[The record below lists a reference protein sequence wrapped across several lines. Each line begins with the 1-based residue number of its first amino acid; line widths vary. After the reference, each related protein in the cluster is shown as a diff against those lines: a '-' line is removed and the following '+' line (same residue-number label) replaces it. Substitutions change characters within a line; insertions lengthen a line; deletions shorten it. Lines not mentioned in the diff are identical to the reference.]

1 MNKKKVNVFMIET
14 VKDLL
19 VKFRSQ
25 ILYLVFGVLTTIINI
40 VVYALL
46 RLTDMPVQVAYW
58 LAWAITVLAAYLTN
72 RKWVFNSQAS
82 TVNDYINEIVK
93 FYVAR
98 LATGVIGSGIMW
110 IGVSWLHQNDM
121 LWNVIQNIFVIVTNY
136 VLSKLVIFKAKKEYE
151 IER

>member
-1 MNKKKVNVFMIET
+1 MIET

-46 RLTDMPVQVAYW
+46 RMTDMPVQVAYW
-58 LAWAITVLAAYLTN
+58 LAWFVAVLAAYLTN
-72 RKWVFNSQAS
+72 RKWVFDSQAG
-82 TVNDYINEIVK
+82 TVREYFDEIVK

-121 LWNVIQNIFVIVTNY
+121 LWNVIQNIFVIVSNY
-136 VLSKLVIFKAKKEYE
+136 ILSKLVIFRAEKSLEK
-151 IER
+151 

>member
-1 MNKKKVNVFMIET
+1 MVEM

-25 ILYLVFGVLTTIINI
+25 ILYLFFGVLTTVVNI

-46 RLTDMPVQVAYW
+46 RMTDMPVQVSYW
-58 LAWAITVLAAYLTN
+58 LAWFITVLVAYLTN

-82 TVNDYINEIVK
+82 TPREYFDEIVK

-121 LWNVIQNIFVIVTNY
+121 IWNIIQNVFVIVSNY
-136 VLSKLVIFKAKKEYE
+136 VLSKLVIFKAKQKFEN
-151 IER
+151 

>member
-1 MNKKKVNVFMIET
+1 MNKKKVDVFMIET

-25 ILYLVFGVLTTIINI
+25 ILYLVFGVSTTIINI

-46 RLTDMPVQVAYW
+46 RMTDMPVQVAYW
-58 LAWAITVLAAYLTN
+58 LAWFVAVLAAYLTN
-72 RKWVFNSQAS
+72 RKWVFDSQAG
-82 TVNDYINEIVK
+82 TVREYFDEIVK

-121 LWNVIQNIFVIVTNY
+121 LWNVIQNIFVIVSNY
-136 VLSKLVIFKAKKEYE
+136 ILSKLVIFRAEKSLEK
-151 IER
+151 

>member
-1 MNKKKVNVFMIET
+1 MNKKKVDVFMIET

-46 RLTDMPVQVAYW
+46 RMTDMPVQVAYW
-58 LAWAITVLAAYLTN
+58 LAWFVAVLAAYLTN
-72 RKWVFNSQAS
+72 RKWVFDSQAG
-82 TVNDYINEIVK
+82 TVREYFDEIVK

-121 LWNVIQNIFVIVTNY
+121 LWNVIQNIFVIVSNY
-136 VLSKLVIFKAKKEYE
+136 ILSKLVIFRAEKSLEK
-151 IER
+151 

>member
-1 MNKKKVNVFMIET
+1 MVEM

-25 ILYLVFGVLTTIINI
+25 ILYLFFGVLTTVVNI

-46 RLTDMPVQVAYW
+46 RMTDMPVQVSYW
-58 LAWAITVLAAYLTN
+58 LAWFITVLVAYLTN
-72 RKWVFNSQAS
+72 RKWVFKSQAS
-82 TVNDYINEIVK
+82 TPREYFDEIVK

-121 LWNVIQNIFVIVTNY
+121 LWNIIQNVFVIVSNY
-136 VLSKLVIFKAKKEYE
+136 VLSKLVIFKAKQEFE
-151 IER
+151 N

>member
-1 MNKKKVNVFMIET
+1 MNKKKVDVFMVEM

-25 ILYLVFGVLTTIINI
+25 SLYLFFGVLTTVVNI

-46 RLTDMPVQVAYW
+46 RMTDMPVQVSYW
-58 LAWAITVLAAYLTN
+58 LAWFITVLVAYLTN

-82 TVNDYINEIVK
+82 TPREYFDEIVK

-121 LWNVIQNIFVIVTNY
+121 LWNIIQNVFVIVSNY
-136 VLSKLVIFKAKKEYE
+136 VLSKLVIFKAKQEFE
-151 IER
+151 N

>member
-1 MNKKKVNVFMIET
+1 MVEMVM
-14 VKDLL
+14 DLL

-25 ILYLVFGVLTTIINI
+25 ILYLFFGVLTTAINI

-46 RLTDMPVQVAYW
+46 RMTDMPVQVSYW
-58 LAWAITVLAAYLTN
+58 LAWFITVLVAYLTN

-82 TVNDYINEIVK
+82 TPREYFDEIVK

-121 LWNVIQNIFVIVTNY
+121 IWNIIQNVFVIVSNY
-136 VLSKLVIFKAKKEYE
+136 VLSKLVIFKAKQEFE
-151 IER
+151 N

>member
-1 MNKKKVNVFMIET
+1 MVEM

-25 ILYLVFGVLTTIINI
+25 ILYLFFGVLTTVINI

-46 RLTDMPVQVAYW
+46 RMTDMPVQVSYW
-58 LAWAITVLAAYLTN
+58 VAWFITVLAAYLTN
-72 RKWVFNSQAS
+72 RKWVFHSQAS
-82 TVNDYINEIVK
+82 TPREYFDEIVK

-121 LWNVIQNIFVIVTNY
+121 IWNIIQNVFVIVSNY
-136 VLSKLVIFKAKKEYE
+136 VLSKLVIFKAKQEFE
-151 IER
+151 N